1 MRRGNKGF
9 TLIELMVT
17 IAIMAIFSGV
27 VLTTVGTGAN
37 SYRKTSSNAKAQME
51 TQEVM
56 DQIQNMIIDVNRS
69 VYYAYGKGINENIGD
84 EIRNDIDYG
93 SESSSRT
100 FFACSASEK
109 NAAINEFSYSC
120 DVVEWDSDSQKLYY
134 ACRVWDGVETEKTD
148 NKDNT
153 QSVSALSDDGENPE
167 TGNDFETG
175 NTVTSKRTSEVSTKV
190 EKTLLAENI
199 TDFRV
204 DVSKAASDRI
214 VRFQFT
220 TNKNGKEI
228 TTLHTVNLR
237 NQVQIQKPEEGYGTS
252 SDGQKAGIVIT
263 YYPLEIKAGETL
275 SGFERKLIGNIDPD
289 TVQWIV
295 ESGDGQFKGSDG
307 NNLSLEAGKDASGTI
322 KVHVEAKT
330 TDGKTVASSSVTI
343 NVIVRIAN
351 ELVTDTTKLVL
362 AVGGSYT
369 LADTVKWRIEYD
381 DGSKS
386 EENVGGTALTYE
398 AEANSEII
406 AAGIT
411 LTTDGSLQIPNTL
424 GTDKSNAEFI
434 FTVKYY
440 DRQTEKYISGTFLL
454 ELARLDISKPSGTLE
469 VGKIMP
475 FEYTYKEG
483 GTIVNVD
490 PKVFYTEKPRKTATG
505 AINNVLNEGDTGNW
519 SIRAEVKVSDRT
531 ETGYGTARAET
542 TFTVIPEV
550 ETTEIKINNES
561 GKTIVAAGQEYYC
574 SRYNKEDIYILIP
587 PEYWSSQYK
596 LTWKIE
602 HKSDKNTFFKNGRDT
617 IVGSADPSI
626 NDGDDVILNI
636 GKQEKELVLSA
647 YIEIYDNVN
656 PKILLKN
663 YYASINLKTLTNVEI
678 INTFE
683 NSNDKEAET
692 FEVIKGKTYELKFV
706 ACVWSYGKSEYEA
719 LDIEMSGV
727 WWNKGNQKNSWKVE
741 DWEVNGDLTIS
752 IAGGLSNVYKLP
764 WNYLKASKPYVLIA
778 GTTK

>member
-167 TGNDFETG
+167 TGDDFETG

-307 NNLSLEAGKDASGTI
+307 NNLSLEAGKAASGTI

-330 TDGKTVASSSVTI
+330 TDGKIVASSSVTI

-362 AVGGSYT
+362 AVGDSYT
-369 LADTVKWRIEYD
+369 LADKVKWRIEYN

-386 EENVGGTALTYE
+386 EENVRQTALIYDS
-398 AEANSEII
+398 AANPEII
-406 AAGIT
+406 AAGMT
-411 LTTDGSLQIPNTL
+411 LTGDGTLQIPSTL
-424 GTDKSNAEFI
+424 GTDKSNAEFT

-440 DRQTEKYISGTFLL
+440 DSKNEKYISGTFLL
-454 ELARLDISKPSGTLE
+454 ELARLDISKPSGTLQ
-469 VGKIMP
+469 VGEIMS

-483 GTIVNVD
+483 GERPEAQPEPEIS
-490 PKVFYTEKPRKTATG
+490 YTEKPKATATG
-505 AINNVLNEGDTGNW
+505 TINNVLKTGDIGNW
-519 SIRAEVKVSDRT
+519 KIAAKIRVSDHIKSAH
-531 ETGYGTARAET
+531 GTVRAET
-542 TFTVIPEV
+542 AFTVIESENLPI
-550 ETTEIKINNES
+550 EIAGSNVKD
-561 GKTIVAAGQEYYC
+561 TIVAGQEYMC
-574 SRYNKEDIYILIP
+574 SYYNSAHFYFPVPQGSYQYKIEWKITYSTDPDTKFKNSEDPYNAVVKGLKEDDTYYMANTNNESCIDNIDIQL
-587 PEYWSSQYK
+587 
-596 LTWKIE
+596 KIE
-602 HKSDKNTFFKNGRDT
+602 NGKIIDANFDGEACAISTSATSIFMRKLIGKTIDEVKKILENYTAMINEEPYDKEILEELLAYDQIYLQPNRKKCALLPKDT
-617 IVGSADPSI
+617 IDKIFSQLTS
-626 NDGDDVILNI
+626 L
-636 GKQEKELVLSA
+636 KEVS
-647 YIEIYDNVN
+647 
-656 PKILLKN
+656 
-663 YYASINLKTLTNVEI
+663 
-678 INTFE
+678 
-683 NSNDKEAET
+683 
-692 FEVIKGKTYELKFV
+692 
-706 ACVWSYGKSEYEA
+706 
-719 LDIEMSGV
+719 
-727 WWNKGNQKNSWKVE
+727 
-741 DWEVNGDLTIS
+741 
-752 IAGGLSNVYKLP
+752 
-764 WNYLKASKPYVLIA
+764 
-778 GTTK
+778 